1 MVMWPRPGGRTRMR
15 PIVVHE
21 ERTLRLTRVTLDR
34 RLNGRH
40 HRGLPVRPCGLTNG
54 HPLCG
59 S

>member
-1 MVMWPRPGGRTRMR
+1 MR

-21 ERTLRLTRVTLDR
+21 ERTLRSTRVTLDR
-34 RLNGRH
+34 RLAGS
-40 HRGLPVRPCGLTNG
+40 HRKGLPVRPCGLMNG